1 MIQPTTNCVYTD
13 AWWRAMTA
21 TSLSLT
27 EMKPQLQAIWKV
39 TDKVTIIVEGWKKEE
54 DEGRQG
60 ML

>member
-1 MIQPTTNCVYTD
+1 
-13 AWWRAMTA
+13 MTA
-21 TSLSLT
+21 TSFSLT

-39 TDKVTIIVEGWKKEE
+39 TVKVTIIVEGWEKEE